1 MNDDSSAKGATMQKE
16 LNTPP
21 TEIRLREQRAYWITT
36 ACIIAV
42 FSLFVAGYQE
52 YRIYKL
58 KMEHINTANVL
69 LQGQNMA
76 LEKLTVYE
84 TIEKKQ

>member
-1 MNDDSSAKGATMQKE
+1 MHKE

-21 TEIRLREQRAYWITT
+21 TEIRLRKQRTYWITT
-36 ACIIAV
+36 AFAIAV
-42 FSLFVAGYQE
+42 LSLFMTGYQE

-69 LQGQNMA
+69 LHSQNMA
-76 LEKLTVYE
+76 LEKLAVYE
-84 TIEKKQ
+84 SIEKKQ

>member
-21 TEIRLREQRAYWITT
+21 TEIRLRKQRAYWITT

-76 LEKLTVYE
+76 LEKLAVYE

>member
-1 MNDDSSAKGATMQKE
+1 MQKE

-21 TEIRLREQRAYWITT
+21 TEIRLRKQRAYWITT

-42 FSLFVAGYQE
+42 FSLFVTGYQE
-52 YRIYKL
+52 YRIYRL

-69 LQGQNMA
+69 LHSKNIA
-76 LEKLTVYE
+76 LEKLAVYE
-84 TIEKKQ
+84 SIEKKQ

>member
-1 MNDDSSAKGATMQKE
+1 MKAE

-21 TEIRLREQRAYWITT
+21 TETRLRKQRAYWATT
-36 ACIIAV
+36 ACIIAILA
-42 FSLFVAGYQE
+42 LFIGGYQE

-58 KMEHINTANVL
+58 KMEHINTASVL
-69 LQGQNMA
+69 LYGQNMA
-76 LEKLTVYE
+76 LEKLAVYE

>member
-21 TEIRLREQRAYWITT
+21 TEIRLRKQRAYWITT

-42 FSLFVAGYQE
+42 FSLFVTGYQE

-58 KMEHINTANVL
+58 KMEHIPYASKRKKL
-69 LQGQNMA
+69 LNKVA
-76 LEKLTVYE
+76 LSSL
-84 TIEKKQ
+84 

>member
-21 TEIRLREQRAYWITT
+21 TEIRLRRQRAYWIAT

-42 FSLFVAGYQE
+42 FSLSVIGYQE

>member
-1 MNDDSSAKGATMQKE
+1 MEATFSAKGQQMKTE

-21 TEIRLREQRAYWITT
+21 TEIRLRKQRAYWITT

>member
-1 MNDDSSAKGATMQKE
+1 MKAE

-21 TEIRLREQRAYWITT
+21 TEIRLRKQRAYWATT
-36 ACIIAV
+36 ACIIAILA
-42 FSLFVAGYQE
+42 LFIGGYQE

-58 KMEHINTANVL
+58 KMEYINTANVL
-69 LQGQNMA
+69 LHGQNMA
-76 LEKLTVYE
+76 LEKLAVYE

>member
-1 MNDDSSAKGATMQKE
+1 MHKE

-21 TEIRLREQRAYWITT
+21 TEIRLRKQRVYWITT

-42 FSLFVAGYQE
+42 FSLFVTGYQE

-69 LQGQNMA
+69 LHGQKMA
-76 LEKLTVYE
+76 LEKLAEDEQCTE
-84 TIEKKQ
+84 